1 MANKM
6 DLMKKLQE
14 VGNTSQIE
22 MMRELVEEET
32 VSPDTNILGQVVLE
46 EGFAEQE
53 KEEAKTEAEEAQEP
67 QNSFVVPRG
76 YELRPERKT
85 GRFQLRLPP
94 SVLDEVKELAERESV
109 SVNEWILEAIKEK
122 SNVQ

>member
-1 MANKM
+1 MANKL
-6 DLMKKLQE
+6 DLMNKLKE
-14 VGNTSQIE
+14 VEQSSQIE
-22 MMRELVEEET
+22 VLRGLHDEKVMEERVTDVEERVEEHST
-32 VSPDTNILGQVVLE
+32 TDTDLQGEV
-46 EGFAEQE
+46 
-53 KEEAKTEAEEAQEP
+53 
-67 QNSFVVPRG
+67 SFVVPRG

-94 SVLDEVKELAERESV
+94 SVLEEVKELAQRESV